1 MKKIII
7 TAILVG
13 VFLLCS
19 PVILYAQ
26 EDTNLLEDNDLL
38 ENIDFTDAELVL
50 DDVLGE
56 DISFE
61 QMVRDLIK
69 GKMPFNKDTFIS
81 LAKKAFLEE
90 IENNWDSMIYILIL
104 AILASVF
111 TNFTKV
117 FEKSQVAD
125 ISFYIIY
132 LLLLA
137 ILIKSFCVVNS
148 VAETILAQMT
158 EFMKVLMPTYFLTVA
173 VSNGG
178 TTAVVFYEFLL
189 FLIYGINWVLL
200 KILLP
205 VCNIYVVLSLV
216 NYISQEDLLSRM
228 ADLLKQLVGWGL
240 KTLLAVVIGLN
251 AIQGLIAPAVDSFK
265 SGVLHKTVSAI
276 PGVGNTMNAV
286 TEVVIGSSVLI
297 KNSVGA
303 GILIVLAILSM
314 IPLLKLF
321 VFMFLYKLTAA
332 VIQPIADKRMVQCIS
347 TVGEGARLL
356 MRCVSTAVV
365 LFFITIAILT
375 VSTNIR

>member
-1 MKKIII
+1 MKKVII
-7 TAILVG
+7 TAVLIGILV
-13 VFLLCS
+13 FFS
-19 PVILYAQ
+19 PVILYAE
-26 EDTNLLEDNDLL
+26 EDTTLLDDM
-38 ENIDFTDAELVL
+38 DFTEVELVL

-61 QMVRDLIK
+61 QMVRELIK
-69 GKMPFNKDTFIS
+69 GQMPLNKDTFIA
-81 LAKKAFLEE
+81 LAQKAFLEE
-90 IENNWDSMIYILIL
+90 IDNNRESMIYILIL
-104 AILASVF
+104 AVLASVF

-148 VAETILAQMT
+148 VAETVLAQMT
-158 EFMKVLMPTYFLTVA
+158 EFMKVLMPTYFLTIA
-173 VSNGG
+173 VSSGG
-178 TTAVVFYEFLL
+178 TTAVAFYEFLL
-189 FLIYGINWVLL
+189 FLIYGVNWVLL

-205 VCNIYVVLSLV
+205 MCNIYVVLSLV

-228 ADLLKQLVGWGL
+228 ADLLRQLVGWGL
-240 KTLLAVVIGLN
+240 KSLLAVVVGLN
-251 AIQGLIAPAVDSFK
+251 AVQGLVAPAVDSFK
-265 SGVLHKTVSAI
+265 TGVLHRTVSAI

-286 TEVVIGSSVLI
+286 TEVIIGSSVLI

-303 GILIVLAILSM
+303 GILIVLGILSM

-321 VFMFLYKLTAA
+321 IFMLLYKLTAA
-332 VIQPIADKRMVQCIS
+332 VIQPIADKRMVQCIG

-356 MRCVSTAVV
+356 MRCVSTAVI